1 MLGALVKA
9 LTQLRE
15 RTFWRVVSN
24 SVLITATTF
33 IGLYI
38 VVWLVLSHVSIAE
51 TWWIDMLVDVLGGL
65 TVIALTWFLFPAI
78 VSLVMSF
85 FLDRIV
91 DAVERSYYPQR
102 APPTP
107 LPIWQNIAVALKFT
121 TVTVLVNLIVLPLYL
136 IPGLNLMIFYGV
148 NGYLLSREYFE
159 LVALRRLTPANARA
173 LRRANA
179 LRLFIAGLLM
189 TALLTIPLVNLLA
202 PLIAAAF
209 MVHLVV
215 ALAGDYQPS
224 ARPHPSQA

>member
-15 RTFWRVVSN
+15 RTFWRVVRN
-24 SVLITATTF
+24 SVLITAATF

-91 DAVERSYYPQR
+91 DAVEQRYYPQL
-102 APPTP
+102 PPPIP
-107 LPIWQNIAVALKFT
+107 LPMWQNIGVALKFT

-173 LRRANA
+173 LRRSNG

-215 ALAGDYQPS
+215 ALAGDYRPS